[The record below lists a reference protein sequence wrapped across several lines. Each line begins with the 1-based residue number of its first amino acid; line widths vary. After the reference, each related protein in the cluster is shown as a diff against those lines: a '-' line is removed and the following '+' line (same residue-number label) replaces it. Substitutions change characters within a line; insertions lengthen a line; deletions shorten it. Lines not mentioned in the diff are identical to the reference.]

1 MEKGRF
7 LIKNAF
13 TALLCFCTALMF
25 NLKFEVPEIQND
37 AGVLYNITE
46 NLRQSIAL
54 DFFATTIIALSFYF
68 ITLKINELAKNN
80 IRAQHICNL
89 ILAFLSWLA
98 FT

>member
-13 TALLCFCTALMF
+13 TVLLCFCTTLMF

-46 NLRQSIAL
+46 NLRQSITL
-54 DFFATTIIALSFYF
+54 DFFATTIIALAFYF
-68 ITLKINELAKNN
+68 ITLKINELSKQNPCT
-80 IRAQHICNL
+80 IHL
-89 ILAFLSWLA
+89 
-98 FT
+98 

>member
-7 LIKNAF
+7 FIKNAF

-46 NLRQSIAL
+46 NLRQSITL
-54 DFFATTIIALSFYF
+54 DFLQRQLSRCLF
-68 ITLKINELAKNN
+68 ILLP
-80 IRAQHICNL
+80 
-89 ILAFLSWLA
+89 
-98 FT
+98 

>member
-7 LIKNAF
+7 FIKNAF

-46 NLRQSIAL
+46 NLRQSITL
-54 DFFATTIIALSFYF
+54 DFFATTIIRAVFLFYYLEDQSAGKKQYPC
-68 ITLKINELAKNN
+68 T
-80 IRAQHICNL
+80 IRL
-89 ILAFLSWLA
+89 
-98 FT
+98 